1 MVETCDPNEARI
13 IAETGWLIEHED
25 EPKWMTLRPWEAVYE
40 VCWTKDSLEAC
51 RFCRRSDA
59 EDYVS
64 AHFGGEGP
72 IRITEHRWE

>member
-1 MVETCDPNEARI
+1 MAS
-13 IAETGWLIEHED
+13 ETGWLIEHED